1 MNILIIGNS
10 AASTAAIE
18 AIRSHD
24 QQCSIVQLSDEAQ
37 PLYSRCLLSYYLS
50 DSIGWE
56 TLLYRENDFHEK
68 MNVQLHA
75 GIGSRAVEL
84 DTARQQVTCA
94 DGKIFDYDRLLIATG
109 ASSKLP
115 SHIPANIEG
124 IFVLRNLEDVE
135 KIKKSLQNAKN
146 VVVYGGGLIGI
157 KAAAA
162 LGTLGLKTTVVVR
175 SDRVLSQM
183 IDQDAGRVVAGQLK
197 ENNIDVLYGTD
208 ISEVRTVDGRLTGI
222 KINQG
227 KVIDCDLLI
236 VAKGVTP
243 NTEFAKTSGI
253 EIDWGIKT
261 NSFMQTDDENVF
273 AAGDVAEAFDIVL
286 ETHTVNA
293 LWTCAVQQGRIAGL
307 NMIDR
312 NAAYSGAVGMN
323 SLNIFNLSL
332 MSFGI
337 TAPKEGH
344 NFRTLILNR
353 PERNLYKKIIIDS
366 HNHVK
371 GIILVGK
378 TSNAGVLL
386 SLIQRKSDVSSFE
399 DELLSDRFN
408 FGTLL
413 KYSGGAELE
422 TYYRGRSI

>member
-1 MNILIIGNS
+1 MKILIIGNS
-10 AASTAAIE
+10 AAGTAAIE

-24 QQCSIVQLSDEAQ
+24 QQSSIVQLSDEAQ

-50 DSIGWE
+50 DSIAWE

-84 DTARQQVTCA
+84 DTSRQQVTCA
-94 DGKIFDYDRLLIATG
+94 DGKVFDYDRVLIATG

-115 SHIPANIEG
+115 ANIPANIEG
-124 IFVLRNLEDVE
+124 VFVLRNLEDVE
-135 KIKKSLQNAKN
+135 KIKKSLENAKKA
-146 VVVYGGGLIGI
+146 VVYGGGLIGI

-162 LGTLGLKTTVVVR
+162 VAALGLKTTVVVR
-175 SDRVLSQM
+175 SNRVLSQM
-183 IDQDAGRVVAGQLK
+183 IDQDAGRIVAGQLK
-197 ENNIDVLYGTD
+197 ENNIDVLYNTD
-208 ISEVRTVDGRLTGI
+208 ISEVRSVDGQLTGI
-222 KINQG
+222 ETSQG
-227 KVIDCDLLI
+227 EVIDCELLI
-236 VAKGVTP
+236 AAKGVTP

-286 ETHTVNA
+286 EMHAVNA

-307 NMIDR
+307 NMIDK

-323 SLNIFNLSL
+323 SLNIFDLSL

-344 NFRTLILNR
+344 NYRTLILNR
-353 PERNLYKKIIIDS
+353 PEQNLYKKIIIDDY
-366 HNHVK
+366 NRVK

-386 SLIQRKSDVSSFE
+386 SLIQRKLDVSSFE

-413 KYSGGAELE
+413 KYSGGVELE